1 MVFKNEF
8 ILKSFILN

>member
-1 MVFKNEF
+1 MVFKNDF